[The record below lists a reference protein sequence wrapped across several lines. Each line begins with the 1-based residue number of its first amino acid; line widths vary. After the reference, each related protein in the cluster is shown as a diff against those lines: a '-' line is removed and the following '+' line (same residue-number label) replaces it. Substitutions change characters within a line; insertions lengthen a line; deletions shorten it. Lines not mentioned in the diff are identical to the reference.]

1 MQANAKVKNKVMFG
15 SSTKA
20 YHMILTD
27 QPRLFMMTDFNP
39 HDKDPQPQKYK
50 KDILLYPGLKA
61 MTIRRNKFEIMCKAS
76 GKKWEYETNDAG
88 KWTQGINEIVGS
100 LS

>member
-1 MQANAKVKNKVMFG
+1 MFG

-27 QPRLFMMTDFNP
+27 QPRLFLQTDFDPN
-39 HDKDPQPQKYK
+39 DPQPQKYR
-50 KDILLYPGLKA
+50 KDVLLYPGLKA
-61 MTIRRNKFEIMCKAS
+61 MTTKRNRFELTCKAS
-76 GKKWEYETNDAG
+76 GKRWDYETNDAG
-88 KWTQGINEIVGS
+88 KWTQGINEIVGN